1 MKQKHWILTFAAII
15 AVCLLVWLLPRGG
28 GQTALVYQDG
38 TLFYTLDLR
47 QNRTLTVTGP
57 AGKTIITVADGEV
70 FVSHAD
76 CPDQVC
82 VQRAAAK
89 KRRADHL
96 PAEPA
101 DDRVGRECV
110 SDRRAQR
117 DGRAVMRLKKLTLTA
132 VLTAAALVMFV
143 LESQLPP
150 LTAIPGIKPG
160 LSNIFTLFTMETLG
174 PGWAFG
180 LFLTRVTLGC
190 VITGQGSAFL
200 YSFAG
205 GLCAYALMLLLRS
218 RLRGNML
225 WVRSVLCAMAH
236 NTGQLAAAAAI
247 AKTGAVWSY
256 LPVLIPAAI
265 LAGTLTGLCAQLV
278 LNRLAKAGVLPKET
292 GSKKQEEEANG

>member
-1 MKQKHWILTFAAII
+1 
-15 AVCLLVWLLPRGG
+15 
-28 GQTALVYQDG
+28 
-38 TLFYTLDLR
+38 
-47 QNRTLTVTGP
+47 
-57 AGKTIITVADGEV
+57 
-70 FVSHAD
+70 
-76 CPDQVC
+76 
-82 VQRAAAK
+82 
-89 KRRADHL
+89 
-96 PAEPA
+96 
-101 DDRVGRECV
+101 
-110 SDRRAQR
+110 
-117 DGRAVMRLKKLTLTA
+117 MRLKKLTLTA

-205 GLCAYALMLLLRS
+205 GLCAYALMLLLRRKLKGS
-218 RLRGNML
+218 TL
-225 WVRSVLCAMAH
+225 WVKSVLCAMAH
-236 NTGQLAAAAAI
+236 NAGQLAAAAAI
-247 AKTGAVWSY
+247 ARTGAVWSY

-278 LNRLAKAGVLPKET
+278 LHRLAKAGVLPEET
-292 GSKKQEEEANG
+292 SPKKQEEEANG

>member
-1 MKQKHWILTFAAII
+1 
-15 AVCLLVWLLPRGG
+15 
-28 GQTALVYQDG
+28 
-38 TLFYTLDLR
+38 
-47 QNRTLTVTGP
+47 
-57 AGKTIITVADGEV
+57 
-70 FVSHAD
+70 
-76 CPDQVC
+76 
-82 VQRAAAK
+82 
-89 KRRADHL
+89 
-96 PAEPA
+96 
-101 DDRVGRECV
+101 
-110 SDRRAQR
+110 
-117 DGRAVMRLKKLTLTA
+117 MRLKKLTLTA

-180 LFLTRVTLGC
+180 LFFTRVTLGC

-200 YSFAG
+200 YSFTG
-205 GLCAYALMLLLRS
+205 GLCAYALMLLLRKA
-218 RLRGNML
+218 LRGNTL

-236 NTGQLAAAAAI
+236 NAAAAI

-278 LNRLAKAGVLPKET
+278 LSRLAKAGVLPEET
-292 GSKKQEEEANG
+292 SPKKQEEEANG

>member
-1 MKQKHWILTFAAII
+1 
-15 AVCLLVWLLPRGG
+15 
-28 GQTALVYQDG
+28 
-38 TLFYTLDLR
+38 
-47 QNRTLTVTGP
+47 
-57 AGKTIITVADGEV
+57 
-70 FVSHAD
+70 
-76 CPDQVC
+76 
-82 VQRAAAK
+82 
-89 KRRADHL
+89 
-96 PAEPA
+96 
-101 DDRVGRECV
+101 
-110 SDRRAQR
+110 
-117 DGRAVMRLKKLTLTA
+117 MRLKKLTLTA

-236 NTGQLAAAAAI
+236 NAGQLAAAAARGQVGKVVRVMVLGVPNVGKSTFI
-247 AKTGAVWSY
+247 NKVAHRKTARAEDRPGVTRSKQWVPVDPTLELLDTPGILWPKFDDPEVGKRLAFTGAVKDDVLDIEELACY
-256 LPVLIPAAI
+256 LMDYLAAHY
-265 LAGTLTGLCAQLV
+265 ADTLTERYKIEVEPGDTGYELLE
-278 LNRLAKAGVLPKET
+278 KAGRKRGFLMRGAQVDTERMARILLDEFRAGKLGRFTLET
-292 GSKKQEEEANG
+292 APTEEVTP